1 MTKYEIEQ
9 KRERLVKYTENK
21 FKQCNDILTELQ
33 SVHNALQDV
42 DVQILVTD
50 ILIYK
55 KDLKKNIYIFSKD
68 FNDSEFVYFD
78 EKSYVEY
85 HEKRLGALQYRC
97 TCFKT
102 RDEINKFRYHGR

>member
-21 FKQCNDILTELQ
+21 FKQCNDILAELQ

-85 HEKRLGALQYRC
+85 HEKHLGALQYRC